1 MAPITHSVEIARSPE
16 DVFAYVDELARHGE
30 WQEQI
35 RSVELETDGPT
46 RVGTRATEVRKLGN
60 REQTMTYEI
69 TEHDPPRTFAFKGLD
84 GPLRPLGRGT
94 VEPVG
99 DGSRSRLTLEF
110 DFESRGLMGKLMRPM
125 ALNMAGKQIP
135 KDQQR
140 LKERLETG

>member
-1 MAPITHSVEIARSPE
+1 
-16 DVFAYVDELARHGE
+16 
-30 WQEQI
+30 
-35 RSVELETDGPT
+35 
-46 RVGTRATEVRKLGN
+46 
-60 REQTMTYEI
+60 MTYEI
-69 TEHDPPRTFAFKGLD
+69 TEHDPPRTFAFKGVD

-94 VEPVG
+94 VESVG